1 MNYEYER
8 AAQYLIDEV
17 KDSSFDIPTKAE
29 TVEEQLN
36 EFKNRFSPEKLK
48 NLKDEELLSSIFFT
62 SGNNENAL
70 CYWLEM
76 NPDCKEYFGSISGGS
91 AFKYGLFQRKDTG
104 IWTKGGSK
112 KPVTLSE
119 DEALEYGKSIRD
131 ALVKGV
137 EIISNA
143 SLNSLE
149 DYEELHDTLIMELG
163 EQICNWSWVH
173 KYFSII
179 CYDRL
184 SSFHSKDWQL
194 HVLRALRIRPSDK
207 SYARSGQIAM
217 VQNRCKWYY
226 RQFFDVFYE
235 LFGEPIQFIRLGC
248 NDEKKVFANEWSK
261 DNVVGIGWS
270 KIGSL
275 SSYMKNGIF
284 DRESLK
290 DKLKEF
296 YFPNDNRTASSKAGE
311 LGWFY
316 TSNSDNTV
324 FVIMHGKKLIALAD
338 KLGDY
343 YFDASSSMPHK
354 RPASWFFA
362 FKEGE
367 TLDNYGKA
375 QSSCLPIVKSE
386 DNMLYL
392 YEKYFYDEEV
402 EPSSRP
408 IELSSN
414 TVAKV
419 DIVSENKIRFCT
431 GYQSDLERNRILFGA
446 PGTGKSYLLN
456 REAKELIADEDD
468 YERVTFHPDYSYA
481 NFVGTYKPVPYAD
494 NDGNTAITYE
504 YVPGPFMRVYVNALK
519 NSKTENIK
527 PYLLIIEEINR
538 ANVAAVFGDI
548 FQLLDRN
555 DDHFSEYP
563 IEATEDMKRYL
574 AKELGGKPD
583 EYSKICI
590 PDNMFIW
597 ATMNSADQGVYP
609 VDTAFKRRWDFTYLG
624 IDDSDEDIRDKY
636 VVLGADKSQKVY
648 WNNLRQAINHFLTRE
663 RINEDKQL
671 GPYFIARKIVVPSD
685 GKEIERDNFIRVFKN
700 KVIMYLF
707 EDAAKQKRLKLFPNS
722 LRYSEICKEFDLK
735 GIEIFNQDIQNETHA
750 EEIQQVNEEAE

>member
-207 SYARSGQIAM
+207 NYARSGQIAM

-235 LFGEPIQFIRLGC
+235 LFGAPIKFIRLGC

-324 FVIMHGKKLIALAD
+324 FGITSIK
-338 KLGDY
+338 
-343 YFDASSSMPHK
+343 
-354 RPASWFFA
+354 
-362 FKEGE
+362 
-367 TLDNYGKA
+367 
-375 QSSCLPIVKSE
+375 
-386 DNMLYL
+386 
-392 YEKYFYDEEV
+392 
-402 EPSSRP
+402 
-408 IELSSN
+408 
-414 TVAKV
+414 
-419 DIVSENKIRFCT
+419 
-431 GYQSDLERNRILFGA
+431 
-446 PGTGKSYLLN
+446 
-456 REAKELIADEDD
+456 
-468 YERVTFHPDYSYA
+468 TF
-481 NFVGTYKPVPYAD
+481 
-494 NDGNTAITYE
+494 
-504 YVPGPFMRVYVNALK
+504 
-519 NSKTENIK
+519 
-527 PYLLIIEEINR
+527 
-538 ANVAAVFGDI
+538 
-548 FQLLDRN
+548 
-555 DDHFSEYP
+555 
-563 IEATEDMKRYL
+563 
-574 AKELGGKPD
+574 
-583 EYSKICI
+583 
-590 PDNMFIW
+590 
-597 ATMNSADQGVYP
+597 
-609 VDTAFKRRWDFTYLG
+609 
-624 IDDSDEDIRDKY
+624 
-636 VVLGADKSQKVY
+636 
-648 WNNLRQAINHFLTRE
+648 
-663 RINEDKQL
+663 
-671 GPYFIARKIVVPSD
+671 
-685 GKEIERDNFIRVFKN
+685 
-700 KVIMYLF
+700 
-707 EDAAKQKRLKLFPNS
+707 
-722 LRYSEICKEFDLK
+722 
-735 GIEIFNQDIQNETHA
+735 
-750 EEIQQVNEEAE
+750 